1 MDRGHRSKR
10 KEPRHRMRKKLP
22 STKHIPF
29 RDVSTPTAQSDD
41 ATAIKQELEREKRSA
56 SCRRSK
62 DSKRHDSESR
72 TNTYNSHNDILNANM
87 SYSNYNTLQRNFGGR
102 SSGSGADGADIMR
115 KTYYRGGIYGRR
127 AKSNDMLD
135 QMDVQMTK
143 SCLGALDGG
152 MSGSVRGELASLSQS
167 YSGGVEKMTKI
178 GSFILKID
186 RNNVYQLCI

>member
-1 MDRGHRSKR
+1 MGDGDMDRGHYSKR

-29 RDVSTPTAQSDD
+29 RDVSTPTAQSVD

-87 SYSNYNTLQRNFGGR
+87 SFSVSNTLQRNYGGR
-102 SSGSGADGADIMR
+102 SSGSGAEGADIMR
-115 KTYYRGGIYGRR
+115 KTYYRGGIIGRK
-127 AKSNDMLD
+127 AKSNDFLD
-135 QMDVQMTK
+135 RMDVLMTK
-143 SCLGALDGG
+143 SCIGALDGG
-152 MSGSVRGELASLSQS
+152 MSGSVRGELTSLSQS
-167 YSGGVEKMTKI
+167 YTGVEKMTKI
-178 GSFILKID
+178 GSFTLKIHK
-186 RNNVYQLCI
+186 NSV

>member
-152 MSGSVRGELASLSQS
+152 MSGSVRGELGSLSQS

-186 RNNVYQLCI
+186 RNNVYQLI